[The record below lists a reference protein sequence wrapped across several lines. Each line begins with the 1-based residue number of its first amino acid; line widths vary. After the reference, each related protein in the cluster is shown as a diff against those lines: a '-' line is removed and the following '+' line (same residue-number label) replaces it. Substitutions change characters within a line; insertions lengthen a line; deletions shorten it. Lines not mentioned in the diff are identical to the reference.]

1 MTDSLHLY
9 TVSHMGAEVSLARL
23 PATFTYSQ
31 ARRAGLGHRSLYGLR
46 DAGAV
51 EMLGRGL
58 FRRSDADLV
67 DPTLAEVA
75 VRAPLATLC
84 LTSALAHHDLSDA
97 IPAAP
102 HLALP
107 RGRRFPSVA
116 GPVSWHTFATETFH
130 LGRETMKLDEDL
142 RIGVYSAQ
150 RTIVDTFRMRHIQGE
165 DEAYEALRRWLR
177 QPGSQ
182 PAALLRVAAAFPR
195 TVAPI
200 RQAMTVLL

>member
-1 MTDSLHLY
+1 MTGDLYLY
-9 TVSHMGAEVSLARL
+9 TISHMGVESLLARL
-23 PATFTYSQ
+23 PTTFTYSQ
-31 ARRAGLGHRSLYGLR
+31 AKRAGLDHRSLYGLR

-67 DPTLAEVA
+67 DPTLGEVA

-84 LTSALAHHDLSDA
+84 LTSALEHHDLSDA

-107 RGRRFPSVA
+107 RGRRFPAVV
-116 GPVSWHTFATETFH
+116 GPVSWHAFAIETFH
-130 LGRETMKLDEDL
+130 VGRETITIGDDL

-150 RTIVDTFRMRHIQGE
+150 RSIVDTFRMRHMQGE

-177 QPGSQ
+177 RPGSQ
-182 PAALLRVAAAFPR
+182 PATLLRVAAAFPR
-195 TVAPI
+195 TVSPI
-200 RQAMTVLL
+200 RQALTVLL